1 MEVRPVTPT
10 SDPSDSCTGAADPSA
25 GAPAPAYDPLDPQF
39 LADPYPTY
47 ARLRERAPVCRLPA
61 HGFWVVSRYR
71 DALDVLR
78 RPDLFSSAAMALA
91 VARPRDFA
99 PRSEE
104 GADDAAWDAGEGV
117 SIVGTDGARHARLRG
132 VVNRGFT
139 PARIAALAP
148 RIERIVDELA
158 APLLEAGACEF
169 VRELAIPLPVTVI
182 AEMLDIDP
190 ERRADFKRW
199 SDAAVQG
206 VFEPLDAD
214 QQREVG
220 ARLAEMG
227 EYFEAVIG
235 ERRRRPGDDLVSV
248 LIRAEEEHG
257 ALTPLELRMFV
268 FTLLVAG
275 VVTTTHLLANAMRAL
290 VAHPGELA
298 KLAATPELVPSLV
311 EETLRWDAPVQLL
324 FRTATEETKL
334 SGVTLPRDATVAVL
348 FGSANRDE
356 TVFPEPD
363 RFDVARAPK
372 DHLAFGQGVHF
383 CLGAAL
389 ARLEA
394 RSAFAVL
401 LRRMREPEVV
411 GGPAPDLRSL
421 VFRGPVR
428 LPLRFRVA

>member
-1 MEVRPVTPT
+1 MTPT
-10 SDPSDSCTGAADPSA
+10 PEPALRADASA
-25 GAPAPAYDPLDPQF
+25 GTSDFGYDPLDPRF

-47 ARLRERAPVCRLPA
+47 ARLRERAPVCRVPA
-61 HGFWVVSRYR
+61 YGFWVVSRHR
-71 DALDVLR
+71 DALEVLR
-78 RPDLFSSAAMALA
+78 RPELFSSAAMALA
-91 VARPRDFA
+91 VTRPRDFA
-99 PRSEE
+99 PRGE

-132 VVNRGFT
+132 VVSRGFT
-139 PARIAALAP
+139 PGRIAALAP
-148 RIERIVDELA
+148 RVERIVDELA

-169 VRELAIPLPVTVI
+169 VREFAIPLPVTVI

-206 VFEPLDAD
+206 VFEPLDEA

-227 EYFEAVIG
+227 EYFEVVIG
-235 ERRRRPGDDLVSV
+235 ERRRRPGDDLVSALV
-248 LIRAEEEHG
+248 RAEEEHG
-257 ALTPLELRMFV
+257 ALSPLEVRVFV

-324 FRTATEETKL
+324 LRTATRETRL
-334 SGVTLPRDATVAVL
+334 SGVTLPRDATLAVL

-363 RFDVARAPK
+363 RFDVTRAPK
-372 DHLAFGQGVHF
+372 DHLAFGHGVHF

-394 RSAFAVL
+394 RSAFSAL
-401 LRRMREPEVV
+401 LRRMRQPEIV
-411 GGPAPDLRSL
+411 GRPAQNLRSL